1 MSSVGSDWVV
11 KMGPV
16 CRQNV
21 ASTRKQAEEG
31 LTRMLT
37 EASTPMLTVLAPLHK
52 IFLEGAVCPSG
63 CAEPEIVEVKPE
75 LEIFSYELPN
85 GNWFCQ
91 GTANGFGL
99 KIVCKRASAPPT

>member
-1 MSSVGSDWVV
+1 MSVGSDWVV

-52 IFLEGAVCPSG
+52 VFL
-63 CAEPEIVEVKPE
+63 
-75 LEIFSYELPN
+75 
-85 GNWFCQ
+85 
-91 GTANGFGL
+91 
-99 KIVCKRASAPPT
+99 